1 MSDAA
6 AEDQKPAPRPFG
18 RRNPNSLIEERQKR
32 LYRAQLSGLT
42 CRQLV
47 LDHAAREGI
56 GEATAWRDWT
66 AVCKMNEQDFNLERE
81 TILSRLMAMR
91 FRAVNQALKKNQL
104 TSASQLMDAI
114 GRAAGE
120 GQQSIELSIPNLS
133 IKIEE

>member
-1 MSDAA
+1 VSQNPTDT
-6 AEDQKPAPRPFG
+6 PRPRG
-18 RRNPNSLIEERQKR
+18 DRNPDDKVQARQKR
-32 LYRAQLSGLT
+32 LYAAQLSGLPA
-42 CRQLV
+42 RQLV
-47 LDHAAREGI
+47 LEHASREGVS
-56 GEATAWRDWT
+56 EATSWRDWA
-66 AVCKMNEQDFNLERE
+66 AVCTMNQQDFDLERE

-104 TSASQLMDAI
+104 TSAAQLMDAI